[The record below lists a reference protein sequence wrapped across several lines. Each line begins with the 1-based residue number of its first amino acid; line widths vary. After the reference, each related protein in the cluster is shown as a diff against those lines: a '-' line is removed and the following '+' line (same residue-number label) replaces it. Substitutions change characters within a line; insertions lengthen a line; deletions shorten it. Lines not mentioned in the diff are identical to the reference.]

1 MAPEALFQYEI
12 EESEDQFKLNVV
24 TIKCSGRLVNDT
36 ARDLRELVSPLIE
49 KSGTRIVL
57 DFSDLTFIDSAGLG
71 ALVGL
76 KVSAIHKG
84 LVKLELVNLT
94 PRVLELLRVTRL
106 TELFSK

>member
-1 MAPEALFQYEI
+1 
-12 EESEDQFKLNVV
+12 
-24 TIKCSGRLVNDT
+24 VNETD
-36 ARDLRELVSPLIE
+36 RDLRELVSPLIA
-49 KSGTRIVL
+49 KSGTRVVL

-94 PRVLELLRVTRL
+94 PRVMDLLRLTRL